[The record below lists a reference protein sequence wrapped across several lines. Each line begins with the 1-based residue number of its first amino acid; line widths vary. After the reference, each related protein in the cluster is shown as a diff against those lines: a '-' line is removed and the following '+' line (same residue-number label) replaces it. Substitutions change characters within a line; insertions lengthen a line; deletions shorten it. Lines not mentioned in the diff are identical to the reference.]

1 MDKITAQQGNSAEKK
16 SQQVECGAKEPCV
29 DKDTHIGEWEQE
41 VAVVRVVEPYSGDI
55 VANPEDFNDSEDGS
69 SSYEGDGAASLSP
82 RPPKAPKDSDPD
94 YDPSHEVL

>member
-1 MDKITAQQGNSAEKK
+1 MTAQQDKSADKK
-16 SQQVECGAKEPCV
+16 SQQADVAANEPCV
-29 DKDTHIGEWEQE
+29 DKATHIGESEHE
-41 VAVVRVVEPYSGDI
+41 VAVIRVVEPYEGEI
-55 VANPEDFNDSEDGS
+55 VANPEDFNDSADGS